1 MSHSPS
7 SKEFGK
13 DSANWYNSAD
23 SSRLHR
29 DVIMADRPS
38 HAFVDLDLT
47 APIWDRFFTVTP
59 LVVIG
64 TREEDGRYDFAPK
77 HMAFPLGWDNYFGF
91 ICTPR
96 HQTYCNIGR
105 EGSFTVSFLR
115 PEQVVLAS
123 ISAAPRNEDDVKP
136 ALAALPSFPSSV
148 VAGAFLQ
155 DAYVFL
161 ECQLD
166 RIVDGF
172 GINSLIAGRIV
183 AARVQDAA
191 LRMSER
197 DDQEVLLQAPLLA
210 YLYPG
215 RYAKIER
222 SFSFPFH
229 TGFKR

>member
-1 MSHSPS
+1 
-7 SKEFGK
+7 
-13 DSANWYNSAD
+13 
-23 SSRLHR
+23 
-29 DVIMADRPS
+29 MADRP
-38 HAFVDLDLT
+38 ADTLVDLDLT
-47 APIWDRFFTVTP
+47 ASIWDRFFTVTP
-59 LVVIG
+59 FVVIG
-64 TREEDGRYDFAPK
+64 TREEEGGYNFAPK

-96 HQTYCNIGR
+96 HQTYGNIGR

-115 PEQVVLAS
+115 PEQVMHAS
-123 ISAAPRNEDDVKP
+123 LSAAPRNEDDVKP
-136 ALAALPSFPSSV
+136 ALAALPTFPASA

-166 RIVDGF
+166 RIIDGF
-172 GINSLIAGRIV
+172 GVNSLIAGRIV
-183 AARVQDAA
+183 AARVQEAA
-191 LRMSER
+191 LRMSDR
-197 DDQEVLLQAPLLA
+197 DDQDVLLEAPLLA
-210 YLYPG
+210 YLSPG